1 MSPIPGEPV
10 RDVPFRGGGFTVVPK
25 RGAALI
31 GFVVLIALWEVSVRF
46 GWISPIF
53 LPSPASIIEAFY
65 ELVATGRLWLHIS
78 ESLRRL
84 LIGWALGT
92 SGGLALGFA
101 IGVWSLSRAVGLP
114 LVSALFPIPKIALLP
129 LLILWLGIGESSKV
143 ATIALGV
150 FFPTVIATFS
160 AIDGVPRNL
169 IRMGQS
175 FNLPAVDVLR
185 KIVLPGALPGILAGF
200 RITASI
206 GLILLVSAEM
216 IGAEHGIGAFILQ
229 AGNLMQ
235 TDQLLAGVVMLSVLG
250 LLIGTGLTRL
260 ERWLLRWR

>member
-1 MSPIPGEPV
+1 MSEPREV
-10 RDVPFRGGGFTVVPK
+10 AFRGGGFTVVPK
-25 RGAALI
+25 RGAAIVAFI
-31 GFVVLIALWEVSVRF
+31 GLIAFWELACRA
-46 GWISPIF
+46 GWVSPIF
-53 LPSPASIIEAFY
+53 LPSPGNIVQALH
-65 ELVATGRLWLHIS
+65 ELLATGKLWLHIS

-84 LIGWALGT
+84 AIGWALGT
-92 SGGLALGFA
+92 VCGLVLGFA

-129 LLILWLGIGESSKV
+129 LLILWLGIGEPSKV

-175 FNLPAVDVLR
+175 FNLPAIDVLR

-216 IGAEHGIGAFILQ
+216 IGAEYGIGAFILQ

-235 TDQLLAGVVMLSVLG
+235 TDQLLAGVVMLSILG
-250 LLIGTGLTRL
+250 LVIGTALTRL
-260 ERWLLRWR
+260 EAWLLRWR